1 MSKVLVIG
9 DEKALAKAIEKHGA
23 INVWWAEDYGPSTR
37 RIGASVG
44 LDRYSYAGS
53 EADQEAFDIVIG
65 GEKKE
70 APKKSSK
77 PAQKKEPVKK
87 DDGKES

>member
-9 DEKALAKAIEKHGA
+9 DEKALAAAVEKHGA
-23 INVWWAEDYGPSTR
+23 VNVWWAENESPATR
-37 RIGASVG
+37 PAGTRAG
-44 LDRYSYAGS
+44 LDRYSYAGPD
-53 EADQEAFDIVIG
+53 ADQDAFDVVIG
-65 GEKKE
+65 GEKKA